1 MELLCRTE
9 QIAERDARSFDTP
22 RGEVIVTQRDG
33 EFFAYL
39 NRCPHLGISL
49 EFREQE
55 FMDADH
61 EYLICA
67 NHGALFEVHNGHC
80 VLGPCKGDALTA
92 VAITV
97 HSDGGIYLASSDHA

>member
-9 QIAERDARSFDTP
+9 QIADRDARSFDTS

-33 EFFAYL
+33 QFFAYQ

-55 FMDADH
+55 FMDQDR

-67 NHGALFEVHNGHC
+67 NHGALFQVDSGHC
-80 VLGPCKGDALTA
+80 VLGPCKGQSLTA
-92 VAITV
+92 VPITV
-97 HSDGGIYLASSDHA
+97 HSDGRIYLAQPQD